1 MREEASGLET
11 RLDTSFHYGTV
22 QPGESYS
29 REVRYTVSPNLATGQ
44 YNLTV
49 HTDARE
55 QVFEFQSNDNNR
67 LSTGI
72 RITQRL
78 SDLTVSSVEASLSSS
93 SEGNSVR
100 VTYLVMNTGSGSS
113 VGSPW
118 IDRVAVSDSPSLDGN
133 FEFVGDYTW
142 RMELSPQQND
152 SVQLVINLPRD
163 RVGVLYIHVFADYY
177 NRIKEESDL
186 NNRGVSMSIT
196 APLIQPDLAVQSI
209 QVGKFEL
216 FSGDRVQI
224 AWTVGNVGNGVLTRG
239 RWVDSVYLDT
249 SSVLSDEAI
258 KLGDITISDT
268 LKPNA
273 NYMATT
279 NVGIP
284 GGLTGGYY
292 LFIRTDNF
300 QQIDEADDTQ
310 NNVKSIL
317 VFLELPP
324 SPDLRVKDIS
334 VRYSEGDGNDR
345 ILTIQWTVINL
356 GNSMMDEVA
365 WTDQLFVSNKPV
377 FDRQIAIRIADM
389 EVVGQLGAYQEYFIT
404 KGVIL
409 PTDVFGSLFVYAEVD
424 SANDIAEVSA
434 EDNNIGRSEK
444 QVSVPKPV
452 LPQITVKIN
461 TDILPSSAF
470 AGEML
475 SFQYD
480 VSNVGKANLP
490 LSSWTD
496 GVYLV
501 RGKDASRT
509 TILAEGFLLDTV
521 LHNRALVSGEQLK
534 VIVNVSIPYLL
545 NQFLY
550 FATVMDINGNLG
562 DPADISSN
570 GDILSQTTKPL
581 LIEQG
586 PLPDLVPLPPIG
598 NLTTRGG
605 QPVNVSFQVA
615 NIGNSTARGVWY
627 GAIYL
632 SRDALLDPFD
642 MKLKTVLGPAS
653 LDAGT
658 THSQIAD
665 IFIPFDIPSA
675 SYYLFYEVDVGNRI
689 PEEIERDNNI
699 ESHIFII
706 LGAISTD
713 IAVVDVNFSP
723 MSLRYEDGE
732 LHYSHSMQCHIREI
746 DYC

>member
-11 RLDTSFHYGTV
+11 RLDTSFHYGTI

-67 LSTGI
+67 LSTSI

-118 IDRVAVSDSPSLDGN
+118 IDRVGVSDSPSLDGN

-249 SSVLSDEAI
+249 SSVLSVEAI

-273 NYMATT
+273 NYMTTT

-365 WTDQLFVSNKPV
+365 WTDQLFVSNEPV
-377 FDRQIAIRIADM
+377 FDRQNAIRIADM

-444 QVSVPKPV
+444 QVSVPKPI

-501 RGKDASRT
+501 REKDASRA
-509 TILAEGFLLDTV
+509 TILVEGFLLDTV

-534 VIVNVSIPYLL
+534 VIVNISIPYLL

-550 FATVMDINGNLG
+550 FATVMDINDNLG
-562 DPADISSN
+562 DPADIGSN
-570 GDILSQTTKPL
+570 GDILSQTTEPL

-586 PLPDLVPLPPIG
+586 PLPDLAPLPPIG

-642 MKLKTVLGPAS
+642 MKLKTVLGPTS

-732 LHYSHSMQCHIREI
+732 LHYSHRVQCHIREI
-746 DYC
+746 DYY